1 MDNAEQKNI
10 RLVVDDEQKLYTP
23 FSPEDEFNEPVKAYI
38 RSKIAGKDDYQ
49 SISLT
54 VMSRDLLNEEKFRS
68 AVSNWIRDEKAMFQ
82 KTGKDLMRMLVGLL
96 IVGSILIVLSLALE
110 KQVEVLKYSLLPVMG
125 SLSLS
130 RAAGIMVLKLPT
142 NTANKRRINE
152 MEQNSVIT
160 FEYGYEQ
167 NTEDNTP

>member
-38 RSKIAGKDDYQ
+38 RSKIAGKDDCQ

-54 VMSRDLLNEEKFRS
+54 VMSRDPLNEGKFRS

-142 NTANKRRINE
+142 NTANKKRINE

-160 FEYGYEQ
+160 FEYGYE
-167 NTEDNTP
+167 